1 MCMDWWSAEGERRE
15 RRRLA
20 WKMAVPCLV
29 VLSCDFDWQWI
40 PFFFSLSILTGR
52 SIDRQ
57 TEFTAAILFNLI
69 RTKKPVVLVT
79 TKNDEA
85 CEAYVKEAEKLVSR
99 KEFRQSNVPIVE
111 TSAHDNVNV
120 DVAFLLLAQLI
131 DRVKNR
137 LRPLSYNET
146 ARKYS
151 LLYVVYYR

>member
-1 MCMDWWSAEGERRE
+1 MTDNES
-15 RRRLA
+15 LY
-20 WKMAVPCLV
+20 
-29 VLSCDFDWQWI
+29 FF
-40 PFFFSLSILTGR
+40 PFQFLTGR

-57 TEFTAAILFNLI
+57 TEFSAAILFNLI

-85 CEAYVKEAEKLVSR
+85 CEAYVKEAEKLISR
-99 KEFRQSNVPIVE
+99 KEFRQYNIPIVE

-120 DVAFLLLAQLI
+120 DVALLLLAQLI

-146 ARKYS
+146 ARNRKEMLDSVSDSFQALIQSHVTDHRAVWVPVYRELLKYPGFQ
-151 LLYVVYYR
+151 R

>member
-1 MCMDWWSAEGERRE
+1 
-15 RRRLA
+15 
-20 WKMAVPCLV
+20 
-29 VLSCDFDWQWI
+29 
-40 PFFFSLSILTGR
+40 
-52 SIDRQ
+52 
-57 TEFTAAILFNLI
+57 
-69 RTKKPVVLVT
+69 VVLVT

-151 LLYVVYYR
+151 LLYVVWVVRYKD